1 MKIRI
6 YNLAKE
12 LKIDTKKIIEEAR
25 RLGVE
30 VSVPSNMMP
39 AESAQKIREKLPKEV
54 AKGNKNHH

>member
-12 LKIDTKKIIEEAR
+12 LKTTNERILEEAR

-30 VSVPSNMMP
+30 ARVPSHTISP
-39 AESAQKIREKLPKEV
+39 EIAQKIREKF
-54 AKGNKNHH
+54 AKGMSKEK

>member
-25 RLGVE
+25 RLGIE
-30 VSVPSNMMP
+30 VSVPSNMIP
-39 AESAQKIREKLPKEV
+39 AETAQKIREKFTKGSSKE
-54 AKGNKNHH
+54 K